1 MIANIVNSFCQSWS
15 NCVVLLPIAYSI
27 NIFVFQNVPTFS
39 NVFQRVPGSQTMLQ
53 VMPFLGRQRTLA
65 QDGGAVVSSELVYP
79 DLIIFSNVGI
89 KSLNQTSLHP
99 NIQLNVSVLTSLFST
114 WLLAYSAKMAET
126 GESVLGS
133 LLMLREHPCL

>member
-1 MIANIVNSFCQSWS
+1 
-15 NCVVLLPIAYSI
+15 
-27 NIFVFQNVPTFS
+27 
-39 NVFQRVPGSQTMLQ
+39 MLQ